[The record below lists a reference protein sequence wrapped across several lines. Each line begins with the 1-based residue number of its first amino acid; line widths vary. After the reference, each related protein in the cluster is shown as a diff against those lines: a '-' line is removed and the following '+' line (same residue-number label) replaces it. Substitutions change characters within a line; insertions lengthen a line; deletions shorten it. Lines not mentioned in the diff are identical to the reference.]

1 MKLISCLLLFLVLAA
16 SVVIAIALRLPAQ
29 TTHTRTAK
37 LKQPPEKV
45 FAVLADVQRM
55 ARWNRNTEKVEL
67 VPPID
72 GKEAT
77 RQTFK
82 GGMVVTVITAESSAP
97 NRLVRVLGDARAPF
111 SGSWSYRITA
121 TAEGGSD
128 VELTE
133 ISQISN
139 PFYRLMVKIAGPT
152 KYMDQHLE
160 DLSRELEG
168 MALVKK

>member
-1 MKLISCLLLFLVLAA
+1 MKLILLFLVLAA
-16 SVVIAIALRLPAQ
+16 VVVIAIAFSLPSQ
-29 TTHTRTAK
+29 TTHTRTAR
-37 LKQPPEKV
+37 LRQSPDKV
-45 FAVLADVQRM
+45 FAVLADVRSM

-67 VPPID
+67 APPVD

-77 RQTFK
+77 RQTSK

-97 NRLVRVLGDARAPF
+97 NRLVRVLGDARSPF
-111 SGSWSYRITA
+111 SGSWSYKITA

-139 PFYRLMVKIAGPT
+139 PVYRLMVKIAGPT

-160 DLSRELEG
+160 DLHKELER
-168 MALVKK
+168 MAVAKN